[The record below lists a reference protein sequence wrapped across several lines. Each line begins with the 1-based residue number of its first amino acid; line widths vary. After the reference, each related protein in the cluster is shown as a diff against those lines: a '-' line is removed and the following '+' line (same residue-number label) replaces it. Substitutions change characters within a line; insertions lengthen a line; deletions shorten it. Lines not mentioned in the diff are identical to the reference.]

1 MNKLIRKLKCLMG
14 YHKFSF
20 KQKLSSQSMRVI
32 CDFCKCDMAVNMNME
47 CALPYRKVKEFY
59 EIRKK
64 LMEQ

>member
-1 MNKLIRKLKCLMG
+1 MG